1 MTAETVETE
10 VNRNRSKIPQKE
22 VGKLQGIIAIQGM

>member
-1 MTAETVETE
+1 MNAETVEIE
-10 VNRNRSKIPQKE
+10 VKYIPQKE